1 MALEVNIQ
9 TNKDVSLWREYKD
22 AEGNI
27 LAEFKVRGIGFKP
40 YQVALERANNQITS
54 KGFDVKN
61 ASKEDKL
68 YHELVLE
75 AAACHLIEDWKGVV
89 FVEKDENGESIR
101 TEPGYDSENAVK
113 LLGMGDVGVS
123 IWLFIKSEAENM
135 GLTISVTFILSSS
148 FLISATE
155 AEITNPLVMW
165 PELTSKSPPAAVQ
178 LEADAYKVD
187 VVGKSQPCT
196 SGQSSAQKKKRT
208 TTAKSKTQSQM
219 P

>member
-9 TNKDVSLWREYKD
+9 TNKDVSLWRGFKD
-22 AEGNI
+22 KEGNV

-89 FVEKDENGESIR
+89 FIEKDENGESIR

-123 IWLFIKSEAENM
+123 IWLFIKSEAEK
-135 GLTISVTFILSSS
+135 I
-148 FLISATE
+148 
-155 AEITNPLVMW
+155 
-165 PELTSKSPPAAVQ
+165 Q

-187 VVGKSQPCT
+187 VVGKSQPST
-196 SGQSSAQKKKRT
+196 SSQADTLGSQTTKKR
-208 TTAKSKTQSQM
+208 KEKR
-219 P
+219 

>member
-9 TNKDVSLWREYKD
+9 TNKDVSLWREFKD
-22 AEGNI
+22 KEGNV

-89 FVEKDENGESIR
+89 FVEKNSEGEPIR
-101 TEPGYDSENAVK
+101 TEPCYNSGNAVK

-123 IWLFIKSEAENM
+123 IWLFIKSEAEN
-135 GLTISVTFILSSS
+135 I
-148 FLISATE
+148 
-155 AEITNPLVMW
+155 
-165 PELTSKSPPAAVQ
+165 Q

-187 VVGKSQPCT
+187 VLGKSQT
-196 SGQSSAQKKKRT
+196 STSSQAGTQASRT
-208 TTAKSKTQSQM
+208 TRKRKEKR
-219 P
+219 

>member
-22 AEGNI
+22 NKGNV

-61 ASKEDKL
+61 ASKDDKL

-89 FVEKDENGESIR
+89 FVEKNPEGESIR
-101 TEPGYDSENAVK
+101 TEPSYNSENAVK

-123 IWLFIKSEAENM
+123 IWLFVKNEADK
-135 GLTISVTFILSSS
+135 I
-148 FLISATE
+148 
-155 AEITNPLVMW
+155 
-165 PELTSKSPPAAVQ
+165 Q
-178 LEADAYKVD
+178 LEADEYKVE
-187 VVGKSQPCT
+187 VVGKSQPST
-196 SGQSSAQKKKRT
+196 NSRADTRDSRTTKKR
-208 TTAKSKTQSQM
+208 KEK

>member
-27 LAEFKVRGIGFKP
+27 LAEFKVRGIGYKP

-75 AAACHLIEDWKGVV
+75 AAACHLIEDWKSVV
-89 FVEKDENGESIR
+89 FVEKDADVEPIR
-101 TEPGYDSENAVK
+101 TEPSYNSENAVK

-123 IWLFIKSEAENM
+123 IWLFIKNEAEK
-135 GLTISVTFILSSS
+135 I
-148 FLISATE
+148 
-155 AEITNPLVMW
+155 
-165 PELTSKSPPAAVQ
+165 Q
-178 LEADAYKVD
+178 LEADAYKVE
-187 VVGKSQPCT
+187 VVGKSQPST
-196 SGQSSAQKKKRT
+196 STQADTQASRT
-208 TTAKSKTQSQM
+208 TKKLKEKL
-219 P
+219 

>member
-123 IWLFIKSEAENM
+123 IWLFIKSEAEK
-135 GLTISVTFILSSS
+135 I
-148 FLISATE
+148 
-155 AEITNPLVMW
+155 
-165 PELTSKSPPAAVQ
+165 Q
-178 LEADAYKVD
+178 LEADTYKVE

>member
-101 TEPGYDSENAVK
+101 TEPGYNNENAVK

-123 IWLFIKSEAENM
+123 IWLFIKSEAEK
-135 GLTISVTFILSSS
+135 I
-148 FLISATE
+148 
-155 AEITNPLVMW
+155 
-165 PELTSKSPPAAVQ
+165 Q
-178 LEADAYKVD
+178 LEADAYKVET
-187 VVGKSQPCT
+187 VGKSQPST
-196 SGQSSAQKKKRT
+196 SSQADTLGSQTTKKR
-208 TTAKSKTQSQM
+208 KEKR
-219 P
+219 